1 MAAQVLFIPR
11 REAPCWGC
19 AAALPV
25 PHGELPTMAK
35 LPRRDPA
42 LALNS
47 RPWSS
52 PLLLRVL
59 YFLHPLWPP
68 VYAAAN
74 GLPAGGEICT
84 LDRLDDGW
92 GSTFSRVQ
100 ARRLLA
106 IGSTRGVVVRFRSR
120 SLLCPL
126 VQVVTVGSKFLRW
139 VAGSLRTGDLRCLG
153 LFALSRMGV
162 WGKEVEEHTC
172 AVGLELG
179 RGDWIALV

>member
-1 MAAQVLFIPR
+1 MTVHDLRCWLWWGCQARPYKTEGRFPPATSPMAAQALFIPR
-11 REAPCWGC
+11 REAPCRGC

-74 GLPAGGEICT
+74 GLPAGGEISDQIT
-84 LDRLDDGW
+84 EVVMEPRSTHGQ
-92 GSTFSRVQ
+92 GSALQVS
-100 ARRLLA
+100 
-106 IGSTRGVVVRFRSR
+106 VRPRWRF
-120 SLLCPL
+120 PM
-126 VQVVTVGSKFLRW
+126 VTAMIS
-139 VAGSLRTGDLRCLG
+139 A
-153 LFALSRMGV
+153 
-162 WGKEVEEHTC
+162 
-172 AVGLELG
+172 
-179 RGDWIALV
+179 